1 MDWLVEGAD
10 YIVWRRLAEAAGQ
23 EGLAA
28 RLDGMHAAV
37 QSGCKTSITLD
48 GRGETSVPLMIIAEA
63 SVAAQEGK
71 RQIEW
76 RHQWVRA
83 LVNLAAETERE
94 EVRESVVAILT
105 AMDAIIASLKIKRV
119 WPWGPKTRKPSTTD
133 EEESENR
140 APQPQEQA
148 G

>member
-10 YIVWRRLAEAAGQ
+10 YVVWRRLAEAAGH

-37 QSGCKTSITLD
+37 QSGGKTSITLD
-48 GRGETSVPLMIIAEA
+48 GRGATNVPLMIIAEA
-63 SVAAQEGK
+63 SVAAHEGK

-76 RHQWVRA
+76 RREWVRA
-83 LVNLAAETERE
+83 LVNLAAETDRE

-105 AMDAIIASLKIKRV
+105 AMDAIITSLKMKRV
-119 WPWGPKTRKPSTTD
+119 WPWGPKTREPSTAD
-133 EEESENR
+133 GEGSGNR
-140 APQPQEQA
+140 ARQPQEQP